1 MSFTSQQ
8 ALALAPDSSS
18 AAAGRKLANTRQWK
32 TLGRNPDALWGECQ
46 GSGKDPYKV
55 EVDLATLSVKCSC
68 PSRKFP
74 CKHGLGL
81 MLIFAAKA
89 SDVAEAEPPSWVA
102 DWLAKRHT
110 REEKHT
116 AETTLSPEEAAA
128 KEQARE
134 KDKAKRAEKREKLV
148 ADGIDGLNLWLD
160 DLMRNGLAAVETQ
173 PESFWEVQAA
183 RMTDAQAP
191 GIAGRLRTMATL
203 PGSTSDWPDKLLG
216 ELGRVAL
223 MTKAFARLDELDPA
237 LHEDVRHLVGWNYSN
252 ADLETQGERITD
264 DWAILG
270 QWVETQ
276 DRGPLHGQNQYT
288 WLRGYST
295 GRTALLVQFAMFAKP
310 FAELL
315 MPGVS
320 QRAEL
325 GFWPGASP
333 YRAHLMARQGDVR
346 SLSGPLPGA
355 CAIEPFLASVAE
367 SLARQPW
374 QERFLAAL
382 SPVTPHYDTGTGVW
396 RVRDAEGA
404 TLPLTSGDHWLLLA
418 ISGGQPVEMAGEW
431 DGRLLRPLGVL
442 GNGVYHPLGEAD

>member
-1 MSFTSQQ
+1 MPFTSEQ
-8 ALALAPDSSS
+8 ALALAPDSASASS
-18 AAAGRKLANTRQWK
+18 GRKLANTRHWK
-32 TLGRNPDALWGECQ
+32 SLGRNADALWGECQ

-89 SDVAEAEPPSWVA
+89 SDVAEAEPPQWVA

-110 REEKHT
+110 RAEKHT
-116 AETTLSPEEAAA
+116 AEETLSPEANAA

-134 KDKAKRAEKREKLV
+134 KGKARRAEKREKLV
-148 ADGIDGLNLWLD
+148 ADGVAGLNLWLE

-173 PESFWEVQAA
+173 PESFWEIQAA

-203 PGSTSDWPDKLLG
+203 PGSAPDWPDRLISD
-216 ELGRVAL
+216 LGRVTLLTRAY
-223 MTKAFARLDELDPA
+223 AQLDALDPA
-237 LHEDVRHLVGWNYSN
+237 LREDVRHLVGWSYNTV
-252 ADLETQGERITD
+252 DLETQGERISD
-264 DWAILG
+264 DWAFLG
-270 QWVETQ
+270 QWVEDQ
-276 DRGPLHGQNQYT
+276 DRGQVQYT
-288 WLRGYST
+288 WLRGRST
-295 GRTALLVQFAMFAKP
+295 GRTALIAQFALPGKP

-333 YRAHLMARQGDVR
+333 HRASLLTRQGDVH
-346 SLSGPLPGA
+346 SLTGPLPGA
-355 CAIEPFLASVAE
+355 AAIEPFLESVAE

-374 QERFLAAL
+374 QERFLAVL
-382 SPVTPHYDTGTGVW
+382 SQVTPHYDANANIW
-396 RVRDAEGA
+396 RVRDANGA
-404 TLPLTSGDHWLLLA
+404 ALPLTAGEHWLLMA
-418 ISGGQPVEMAGEW
+418 ISGGRPIDVAGEW
-431 DGRLLRPLGVL
+431 DGRQARPLGAL
-442 GNGVYHPLGEAD
+442 SDGVYHPLGESD

>member
-1 MSFTSQQ
+1 MPFTSEQ
-8 ALALAPDSSS
+8 ALALAPDSAS
-18 AAAGRKLANTRQWK
+18 AAAGRKLANTRHWK

-102 DWLAKRHT
+102 DWLSKRHT
-110 REEKHT
+110 REEKQA
-116 AETTLSPEEAAA
+116 AETALSPEEAAA

-134 KDKAKRAEKREKLV
+134 KGKARRAEKREKLV
-148 ADGIDGLNLWLD
+148 TDGITGLNLWLD

-191 GIAGRLRTMATL
+191 GIAGRLRAMATL
-203 PGSTSDWPDKLLG
+203 PGSAPDWPDRLLG
-216 ELGRVAL
+216 DLGRVAL
-223 MTKAFARLDELDPA
+223 LTRAFARLDALDPS
-237 LHEDVRHLVGWNYSN
+237 LHEDVRHLVGWNYN
-252 ADLETQGERITD
+252 AVDLETQGERISD
-264 DWAILG
+264 DWAFLG
-270 QWVETQ
+270 QWVETLES
-276 DRGPLHGQNQYT
+276 DPLHGKAQYN
-288 WLRGYST
+288 WLCGYST
-295 GRTALLVQFAMFAKP
+295 KRIALIVQFEYPGRP
-310 FAELL
+310 FPELL

-325 GFWPGASP
+325 GFWPGACP
-333 YRAHLMARQGDVR
+333 ERASLMTRQGDVR
-346 SLSGPLPGA
+346 SLTGPLPGA
-355 CAIEPFLASVAE
+355 CSIEAFLVDVAE

-374 QERFLAAL
+374 QERFLAVLAQ
-382 SPVTPHYDTGTGVW
+382 VTPHYDTTTGVW
-396 RVRDAEGA
+396 HVRDAEGA
-404 TLPLTSGDHWLLLA
+404 TLPLTPGDHWLLLA
-418 ISGGQPVEMAGEW
+418 ISGGQPIETAGEW
-431 DGRLLRPLGVL
+431 DGRVLRPLGVL
-442 GNGVYHPLGEAD
+442 GDGVYHPLGETD